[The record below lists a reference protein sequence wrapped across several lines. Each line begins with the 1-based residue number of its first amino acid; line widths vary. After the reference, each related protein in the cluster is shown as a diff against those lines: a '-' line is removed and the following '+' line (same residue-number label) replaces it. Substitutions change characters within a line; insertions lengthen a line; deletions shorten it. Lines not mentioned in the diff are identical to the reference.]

1 MPRFDYTP
9 SGELRLHAT
18 EPAHSYRSTTWKDT
32 RTRPL
37 EAQAQ
42 KILHGLLTIA
52 LDRQRHREAERL
64 RQIEERKQE
73 RLRELVRQRRTANE
87 ELIHELEEE
96 AGAWH
101 RARYLRRYIR
111 AARRAA
117 AGGTFT
123 VDVQGEKTDYL
134 AWAEHYV
141 NQLDPLHPEQRN
153 PDFAHERSFQY
164 NEDEKRFAEELQR
177 LLGHTWEHA
186 AKLS

>member
-1 MPRFDYTP
+1 MPGTERDTCA
-9 SGELRLHAT
+9 AT
-18 EPAHSYRSTTWKDT
+18 SAP
-32 RTRPL
+32 PV
-37 EAQAQ
+37 
-42 KILHGLLTIA
+42 GP
-52 LDRQRHREAERL
+52 QR
-64 RQIEERKQE
+64 
-73 RLRELVRQRRTANE
+73 V
-87 ELIHELEEE
+87 
-96 AGAWH
+96 
-101 RARYLRRYIR
+101 ARY
-111 AARRAA
+111 
-117 AGGTFT
+117 T